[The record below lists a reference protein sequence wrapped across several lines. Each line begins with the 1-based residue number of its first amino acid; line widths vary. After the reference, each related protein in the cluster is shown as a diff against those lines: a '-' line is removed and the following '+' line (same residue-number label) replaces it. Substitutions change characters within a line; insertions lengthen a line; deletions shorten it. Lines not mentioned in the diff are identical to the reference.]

1 MGRQKLDK
9 VKDTRYVFRP
19 STNTIELIKWYLDTR
34 GGSRTKAL
42 EDLIQIG
49 GTVLIQRDYKDED

>member
-1 MGRQKLDK
+1 MTNR
-9 VKDTRYVFRP
+9 KDNPKNTKYVFRP
-19 STNTIELIKWYLDTR
+19 STNTIELINWYLETR

-49 GTVLIQRDYKDED
+49 GTVLIQREYKDET

>member
-9 VKDTRYVFRP
+9 AKDTRYVFRP
-19 STNTIELIKWYLDTR
+19 STTTIELIDWYLDSR